1 MNNDVIMI
9 NKEHE
14 TFQFNQLNNH
24 INRLSAKTKNSVLN
38 IAPHGVYWPIDM
50 TCK

>member
-1 MNNDVIMI
+1 MNNDVMMI

-14 TFQFNQLNNH
+14 TFQFTQSNNN

-38 IAPHGVYWPIDM
+38 IVPRRGY
-50 TCK
+50 